1 MTNPTPQSIHS
12 AKAAE
17 ALGPYAHARRA
28 GSLLFVAGIG
38 PRVRGSRA
46 IPGARVH
53 ADGTLIDYD
62 IEAEMR
68 SCFANIRAI
77 LEESGFRW
85 EHIVDVAAYLT
96 DLKRD
101 WTTYNRVYA
110 EYFPQ
115 GPTQPTRTTVEVS
128 ALPTGGDT
136 PIHFELKVIA
146 SL

>member
-1 MTNPTPQSIHS
+1 MTTLHS
-12 AKAAE
+12 ANAAE
-17 ALGPYAHARRA
+17 PLGPYAHARRV
-28 GSLLFVAGIG
+28 GNLLFVAGIG

-46 IPGARVH
+46 IPGAKVD
-53 ADGTLIDYD
+53 ASGTLIDYD
-62 IEAEMR
+62 IETEMR
-68 SCFANIRAI
+68 SCFANIKTI
-77 LEESGFRW
+77 LDESGFKW

-110 EYFPQ
+110 EFFPQ

-136 PIHFELKVIA
+136 PIHFEVKVIA
-146 SL
+146 AL